1 MRFFTDG
8 ELSTDPDT
16 VLEGL
21 TSGGEA
27 GITQADVDAEIAAVR
42 AKKNRT

>member
-1 MRFFTDG
+1 MRFLTDG

-27 GITQADVDAEIAAVR
+27 VITR
-42 AKKNRT
+42 NGRRL

>member
-27 GITQADVDAEIAAVR
+27 VITR
-42 AKKNRT
+42 KGRRL

>member
-8 ELSTDPDT
+8 ELSADPDT

-27 GITQADVDAEIAAVR
+27 KGR
-42 AKKNRT
+42 RL

>member
-8 ELSTDPDT
+8 ELSADPDK

-27 GITQADVDAEIAAVR
+27 VITR
-42 AKKNRT
+42 NGRRL

>member
-8 ELSTDPDT
+8 ELSADPDT
-16 VLEGL
+16 VLAGL

-27 GITQADVDAEIAAVR
+27 VITRKGQR
-42 AKKNRT
+42 L

>member
-1 MRFFTDG
+1 MRFFIEGD
-8 ELSTDPDT
+8 LSADPDT

-27 GITQADVDAEIAAVR
+27 VVTRNGR
-42 AKKNRT
+42 RL